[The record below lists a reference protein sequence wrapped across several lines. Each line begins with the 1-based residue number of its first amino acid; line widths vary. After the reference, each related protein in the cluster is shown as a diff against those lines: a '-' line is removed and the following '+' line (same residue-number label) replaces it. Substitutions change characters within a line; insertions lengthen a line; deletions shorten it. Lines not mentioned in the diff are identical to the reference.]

1 MISNGERAL
10 LQKPIH
16 SRHVTLFAGVWF
28 EYKASPTGS
37 WVRTLGPHLVVLFE
51 EGHRAFKRWILTGC
65 LTLLLVLQPGV
76 RACPVSAA

>member
-1 MISNGERAL
+1 MVTAWQLLRHLLKERQKMLSNGERAL

-51 EGHRAFKRWILTGC
+51 EGHRAFKR
-65 LTLLLVLQPGV
+65 
-76 RACPVSAA
+76 